1 MIIRG
6 PGAALR
12 PFVRLLWASEPG
24 AADGAV
30 ATAPSTPPTPLTS
43 PLSWERML
51 PSGLA
56 HVVLR
61 LSGPPLTM
69 LSAHGTG
76 PAQVLRR
83 GIVGGPRTSAYI
95 KEVADAETVGA
106 ELTAGATLALLGVPG
121 RQLAERHAPLDDVL
135 GRVTERWCD
144 ELAGLPSGHARAQR
158 FEALLLGRL
167 RESVSPPVVRH
178 AIARFSDSHAT
189 VSVSEVVRESGYS
202 HRRFISLFEESTG
215 ITPKRFTR
223 VVRFRKTLEALRR
236 GEPHAERPES
246 LGSLAAEL
254 GYADQAHLT
263 REFREYTGITPA
275 RYRQSQ
281 PGQLFHLPLR
291 EAPEF
296 KFLQDA

>member
-6 PGAALR
+6 PGAVLR

-24 AADGAV
+24 EAAGAE
-30 ATAPSTPPTPLTS
+30 SGPLC
-43 PLSWERML
+43 WERML

-61 LSGPPLTM
+61 LSGPPLYM
-69 LSAHGTG
+69 LSADGTG
-76 PAQVLRR
+76 PAQVIRH
-83 GIVGGPRTSAYI
+83 GIVGGPRSSAYI
-95 KEVADAETVGA
+95 KQVADAETVGV

-121 RQLAERHAPLDDVL
+121 RQLAELHAPLDDLL
-135 GRVTERWCD
+135 GPVTESWCD
-144 ELAGLPSGHARAQR
+144 ELAGLPSASARALR
-158 FEALLLGRL
+158 FEALLTSRL
-167 RESVSPPVVRH
+167 RERVLHPVVRH
-178 AIARFSDSHAT
+178 AISRFSDGIGS
-189 VSVSEVVRESGYS
+189 VSVSAVVSESGYS

-215 ITPKRFTR
+215 ITPKRFAR
-223 VVRFRKTLEALRR
+223 VVRFRETLEALQRCEQ
-236 GEPHAERPES
+236 GAES
-246 LGSLAAEL
+246 LGALAVAL

-296 KFLQDA
+296 NFLQDA

>member
-1 MIIRG
+1 
-6 PGAALR
+6 
-12 PFVRLLWASEPG
+12 
-24 AADGAV
+24 
-30 ATAPSTPPTPLTS
+30 
-43 PLSWERML
+43 
-51 PSGLA
+51 
-56 HVVLR
+56 
-61 LSGPPLTM
+61 
-69 LSAHGTG
+69 
-76 PAQVLRR
+76 
-83 GIVGGPRTSAYI
+83 
-95 KEVADAETVGA
+95 
-106 ELTAGATLALLGVPG
+106 
-121 RQLAERHAPLDDVL
+121 
-135 GRVTERWCD
+135 VTERWCD

-236 GEPHAERPES
+236 GEPSADG
-246 LGSLAAEL
+246 LGALAAEL

-263 REFREYTGITPA
+263 REFREYTGITPL
-275 RYRQSQ
+275 RYRQSR
-281 PGQLFHLPLR
+281 PGQLFHLPLS

-296 KFLQDA
+296 NFLQDA

>member
-6 PGAALR
+6 PGAVLR
-12 PFVRLLWASEPG
+12 PFVRLVWASEPG
-24 AADGAV
+24 EAA
-30 ATAPSTPPTPLTS
+30 STEATPLSPLS

-61 LSGPPLTM
+61 LSGPPLYM
-69 LSAHGTG
+69 LSADGRG
-76 PAQVLRR
+76 PAQVIRS
-83 GIVGGPRTSAYI
+83 GIVGGPRASAYI
-95 KEVADAETVGA
+95 KQVADAETVGA

-121 RQLAERHAPLDDVL
+121 RQLAELHAPIDDVL
-135 GRVTERWCD
+135 GPVTESWCD
-144 ELAGLPSGHARAQR
+144 ELAGLPNARARALR
-158 FEALLLGRL
+158 FEALLTSRL
-167 RESVSPPVVRH
+167 RERVLHPVVRH
-178 AIARFSDSHAT
+178 AISRFSDGIGS
-189 VSVSEVVRESGYS
+189 VSVSAVVSESGYS

-215 ITPKRFTR
+215 ITPKRFAR
-223 VVRFRKTLEALRR
+223 VVRFRETLEALQRCEQ
-236 GEPHAERPES
+236 GAEN
-246 LGSLAAEL
+246 LGALAVAL

-281 PGQLFHLPLR
+281 PGQLFHLPLH

-296 KFLQDA
+296 NFLQDA

>member
-24 AADGAV
+24 EAGSV
-30 ATAPSTPPTPLTS
+30 EGGPLS

-61 LSGPPLTM
+61 LSGPSLQL
-69 LSAHGTG
+69 LSVAGSG
-76 PAQVLRR
+76 PVQVIRR
-83 GIVGGPRTSAYI
+83 AVVGGPRTSAYI
-95 KEVADAETVGA
+95 KQVAEAETVGA
-106 ELTAGATLALLGVPG
+106 ELCAGATLALLGVPG
-121 RQLAERHAPLDDVL
+121 RQLAETHTPLDDLL
-135 GRVTERWCD
+135 GGVTEAWCD
-144 ELAGLPSGHARAQR
+144 ELRALPRAAQRAQR
-158 FEALLLGRL
+158 FEALLTSRL
-167 RESVSPPVVRH
+167 RERPLHPVVGHALARFAAEPSAKSVSAVV
-178 AIARFSDSHAT
+178 A
-189 VSVSEVVRESGYS
+189 ESGYS
-202 HRRFISLFEESTG
+202 HRRFLTLFEEATG

-223 VVRFRKTLEALRR
+223 VLRFRRTLEAFKRS
-236 GEPHAERPES
+236 ERSPES
-246 LGSLAAEL
+246 LGALAAEL

-275 RYRQSQ
+275 RYQKVQ
-281 PGQLFHLPLR
+281 PDQLFHLPMS

-296 KFLQDA
+296 TGVQIDSR